1 MLVHLSPKFNI
12 QLERL
17 IFHDVALLP
26 INIIALII
34 DIVGEN
40 NDTDLLKEL
49 ALVSHSFL
57 HICSKHLFATID
69 LHDIDM
75 TYNIAY
81 DLQHRIVKKGI
92 SQAPRKQAICC
103 QVYPQAR
110 VYNRR
115 WSHSITTILNSA
127 SFRQQRQSALTHPS
141 KSPRNNSPSQQPQ
154 NRRLILGLELSELS
168 SNIGIPSPHAS
179 SYH

>member
-1 MLVHLSPKFNI
+1 
-12 QLERL
+12 
-17 IFHDVALLP
+17 
-26 INIIALII
+26 
-34 DIVGEN
+34 
-40 NDTDLLKEL
+40 
-49 ALVSHSFL
+49 
-57 HICSKHLFATID
+57 
-69 LHDIDM
+69 M

-154 NRRLILGLELSELS
+154 NRRLILGLELSELF